1 MASPTDDT
9 GRRQSRAEQE
19 LERLDRIFSA
29 LAHRQ
34 RRQILLIIRFRGG
47 RLTASQIAGRFS
59 CSWTTTSRHLRVLEH
74 AGLVN
79 VEARGRE
86 RIYSLNNDLMAGTL
100 AGWLAWFD
108 DEEKAQAF
116 K

>member
-1 MASPTDDT
+1 MADSPTDMEPP
-9 GRRQSRAEQE
+9 QSRAEQE
-19 LERLDRIFSA
+19 LERLDRIFAA

-34 RRQILLIIRFRGG
+34 RRQILLIIQFRGA

-59 CSWTTTSRHLRVLEH
+59 CTWPTTSRHLRVLEH

-100 AGWLAWFD
+100 AGWLAWFE